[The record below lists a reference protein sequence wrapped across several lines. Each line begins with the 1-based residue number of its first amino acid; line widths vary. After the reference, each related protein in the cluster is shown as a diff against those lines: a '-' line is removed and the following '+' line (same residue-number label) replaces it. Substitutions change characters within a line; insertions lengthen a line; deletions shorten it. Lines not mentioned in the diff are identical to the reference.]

1 MIKNWFN
8 KLSVQISA
16 IIIFFGTL
24 AIGTFC
30 LFYASR
36 DYFFRFVLDLGII
49 SDNVEAYSINIE
61 NQLIDQNVSIND
73 VAKMD
78 EILGTSEI
86 YSVSI
91 YNYDSNELIT
101 GSWAT
106 ILDNLLIEST
116 VFGSETTYSIE
127 TYYRI
132 IDLKD
137 GTIKLYIDTY
147 ALAKTIMPYIIFSLI
162 VSIIIFIV
170 PTILFIKR
178 KMELI
183 INLKDEVT
191 IMSQGDLEH
200 QISVQGHD
208 EIAELSKQIDN
219 LRITLR
225 DNFLTEETNR
235 RANYDLVTA
244 LSHDLRT
251 PLTSLRGYLEIIRL
265 KKYKNDEQYN
275 NYLNNSI
282 DKVNQIN
289 ELANKMFEY
298 FLVFSKEQDSELTKI
313 SLGVIYE
320 YIVENIM
327 ALEES
332 GFKVSKE
339 INYDDIYIHG
349 NINLLKRIYNNIF
362 SNISKYADNKEPIF
376 IELVVNGDKKNIE
389 FRAKNT
395 KKHLINYIESN
406 QIGLKSVGQMMKIH
420 GGSLSIIDDKTTF
433 TVILIFPIQS

>member
-36 DYFFRFVLDLGII
+36 NYFFRFVLDLGII

-116 VFGSETTYSIE
+116 VFASETTYSIE

-298 FLVFSKEQDSELTKI
+298 FLVFSKEQDSELTNI

>member
-36 DYFFRFVLDLGII
+36 NYFFRFVLDLGII

>member
-116 VFGSETTYSIE
+116 VFASETTYSIE

>member
-36 DYFFRFVLDLGII
+36 NYFFRFVLDLGII

-116 VFGSETTYSIE
+116 VFASETTYSIE

>member
-313 SLGVIYE
+313 SLGAIYE